1 LSPDTI
7 TTKSTKNEINK
18 SEKQQKIIPKRL
30 NIKGTHNIW
39 TEFETGLVT
48 VASKCHLYE
57 AQVNIA
63 LTLHLDDIYSVSQ
76 KIPPCGFLTFF
87 SNGWE
92 FLINFVH
99 TYYAFIFTLD
109 YKFLFNYLQL

>member
-1 LSPDTI
+1 V
-7 TTKSTKNEINK
+7 KNNK
-18 SEKQQKIIPKRL
+18 KIIPIRL

-48 VASKCHLYE
+48 VTSKCHLYE

-76 KIPPCGFLTFF
+76 KIPPAVF
-87 SNGWE
+87 
-92 FLINFVH
+92 
-99 TYYAFIFTLD
+99 
-109 YKFLFNYLQL
+109 